1 MTSIV
6 RSGNQPNTFDFSEGE
21 SELVS
26 GLNIEHGGL
35 RFTFIF
41 MVEYSIIIFFG
52 APSAVLFF
60 RLPSSKVFIRGL
72 VVSLGFL

>member
-1 MTSIV
+1 MSSVAETN
-6 RSGNQPNTFDFSEGE
+6 RTPFYFSKEE

-26 GLNIEHGGL
+26 GFNIEYRGL
-35 RFTFIF
+35 GFTFIF